1 MKKEIIKATE
11 SAIIEQLVINGN
23 LTGLNQQQKVEY
35 YKGYCERLG
44 LDPFTQ
50 PFKIL
55 RLQGK
60 ETLYCD
66 RSGVQQLS
74 KLHNVSHDITSREQM
89 EGIYLVTCKAS
100 ADGRH
105 TESIGAV
112 TTGTLSGDALCNALM
127 KAETKAKRRAT
138 LDLLGLGMLDESEV
152 DTIPN
157 AKKVTLK
164 EVVDEVQQMP
174 EPATKFKPKKV
185 DNPAKNSDVIVFS
198 ENVIANI
205 SQDVS
210 NITLLSDLSDLY
222 SSMTDDMQKDAEI
235 KALFTDRKK
244 AIVTPV

>member
-1 MKKEIIKATE
+1 MKVQKTDAK
-11 SAIIEQLVINGN
+11 IIEQLVISGN
-23 LTGLNQQQKVEY
+23 LSGLTKEEKVEY

-164 EVVDEVQQMP
+164 EVVDEVQTMP
-174 EPATKFKPKKV
+174 EPATKFVAKKV
-185 DNPAKNSDVIVFS
+185 DNPAKKSEIVFS